1 MNFFVRNE
9 ATEFFTNVYANF
21 AILGWG
27 KKEVDETELSILFG
41 ILEKL
46 KGDKNKKDENVVE
59 KFDPKQAEEVLKKWQ
74 KMKR

>member
-9 ATEFFTNVYANF
+9 ATEFFTNIYANF

-41 ILEKL
+41 VLEKL
-46 KGDKNKKDENVVE
+46 KGDKKDENVLE

-74 KMKR
+74 TTKR